1 MLECARQMQSPS
13 ALFLSP
19 GFLFEYVIV
28 DSMHC
33 IDLGCFADA
42 IGGIMYIELSSK
54 LLHPSFAAGI
64 KWINEQLV
72 AFYKVNPGLSQLEL
86 TLSMIKPSDGSHPT
100 LKSKAAACRHLADFA
115 FFLARRHDRL
125 AIVLDGHRQPYSAD
139 YRRCALQ
146 MTEAMV
152 EYHNCCSRIPFV
164 ADTVRTSLAAFVQGY
179 DQLRLLFRRGLPAE
193 AHHSQVFGPRP
204 KLHLVEHMYAKCLL
218 FGSPRQFWCYG
229 DEDFVGLIK
238 RIAMQTRHP
247 RSIEWVL
254 LCKYRLYAALHS
266 HVLGNL

>member
-1 MLECARQMQSPS
+1 
-13 ALFLSP
+13 
-19 GFLFEYVIV
+19 
-28 DSMHC
+28 
-33 IDLGCFADA
+33 
-42 IGGIMYIELSSK
+42 
-54 LLHPSFAAGI
+54 
-64 KWINEQLV
+64 
-72 AFYKVNPGLSQLEL
+72 
-86 TLSMIKPSDGSHPT
+86 
-100 LKSKAAACRHLADFA
+100 
-115 FFLARRHDRL
+115 
-125 AIVLDGHRQPYSAD
+125 
-139 YRRCALQ
+139 

-152 EYHNCCSRIPFV
+152 EYHNCCSRVPFV

-193 AHHSQVFGPRP
+193 ARHSQVFGPRP
-204 KLHLVEHMYAKCLL
+204 KLHLVEHMYDKCLL

-266 HVLGNL
+266 HALGNL